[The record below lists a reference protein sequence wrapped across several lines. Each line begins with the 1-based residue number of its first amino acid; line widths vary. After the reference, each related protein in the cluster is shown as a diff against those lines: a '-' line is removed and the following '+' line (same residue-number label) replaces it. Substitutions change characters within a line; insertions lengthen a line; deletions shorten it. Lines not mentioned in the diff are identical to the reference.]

1 MLPSSSDRMQR
12 ARAERMLVVRIAI
25 AVGLALLLV
34 VGAWSTSHGSA
45 DVHASLCLA
54 PGVAHPAGS
63 SASGEQHDGA
73 SAVDVLSS
81 DAALCVIAVLCGVA
95 LALLFLRLRGA
106 TGRALG
112 GLVARPTSPPRADPA
127 RLLPALTL
135 TQLSLSRT

>member
-1 MLPSSSDRMQR
+1 MLILR
-12 ARAERMLVVRIAI
+12 VAI

-54 PGVAHPAGS
+54 SGVAHPADA
-63 SASGEQHDGA
+63 SAGDAHHDTV

-95 LALLFLRLRGA
+95 LALLLLRLRGG
-106 TGRALG
+106 TSRALG
-112 GLVARPTSPPRADPA
+112 GLTGRPTSPPRAGPA
-127 RLLPALTL
+127 RLFSALTL
-135 TQLSLSRT
+135 TQLSISRT